1 MGPPSFSFRS
11 FTDKSTYIILSP
23 LLKYPVFSVRTFY
36 FILNKVAPIR
46 LVEKFYIFRPALQ
59 NDWMIR
65 TDDDW
70 FCFFFT
76 RRGALPLF
84 RVPPH
89 CSLNVF
95 VRMALPTINTP
106 PSPIILKF
114 WNTQYSA
121 KGRQSVF
128 VHRRKKTCGRC
139 PCIFQGGSAHLPV
152 WAQTLLLAQWWPCV
166 NTTLLT
172 ALFWYSHIIFYV
184 FFRLCICSRSH
195 EPCFSQ

>member
-1 MGPPSFSFRS
+1 MYYSFASS
-11 FTDKSTYIILSP
+11 EIPWI
-23 LLKYPVFSVRTFY
+23 FSMDFY
-36 FILNKVAPIR
+36 FILYKVAPIC
-46 LVEKFYIFRPALQ
+46 LVEEFYIFRAALQ

-65 TDDDW
+65 NYDDW

-121 KGRQSVF
+121 KGRQSIF
-128 VHRRKKTCGRC
+128 IHRRKKTCGRC

-152 WAQTLLLAQWWPCV
+152 WAQTLLLAQWKSCV

-172 ALFWYSHIIFYV
+172 ALLQHCSNTAMTMHLFTQSQIVLQPMIFV
-184 FFRLCICSRSH
+184 FKSSIFFIW
-195 EPCFSQ
+195 PKY

>member
-1 MGPPSFSFRS
+1 MQLKKTGVEFGTSFIFIPVVYRQKYIYYSFASSEIPCLFSPDFLFHLKQSCPYPFGRKILYIS
-11 FTDKSTYIILSP
+11 TCFTKWLDDKNRWWSIL
-23 LLKYPVFSVRTFY
+23 
-36 FILNKVAPIR
+36 
-46 LVEKFYIFRPALQ
+46 
-59 NDWMIR
+59 
-65 TDDDW
+65 
-70 FCFFFT
+70 FFFT

-128 VHRRKKTCGRC
+128 VHRRKKNLRT
-139 PCIFQGGSAHLPV
+139 LPV
-152 WAQTLLLAQWWPCV
+152 HFPGWK
-166 NTTLLT
+166 
-172 ALFWYSHIIFYV
+172 
-184 FFRLCICSRSH
+184 CSFASVSAN
-195 EPCFSQ
+195 PASCTVVAMG